1 MAGHGEKFGRK
12 KEEAI
17 AALLTQPS
25 VEAAAR
31 LVGIGPR
38 TLFSWLRIPEFQ
50 TAYRKARRDVQYQ
63 ATARLQHAAGAAAST
78 MLKLM
83 VDVNVPAAIRLRA
96 AEAVYDRGVEGIE
109 TEDIEVRVAALEQAS
124 ELAK

>member
-31 LVGIGPR
+31 LIGIGPR
-38 TLFSWLRIPEFQ
+38 TLFSWLKIPEFQ
-50 TAYRKARRDVQYQ
+50 TAYRKARRDAQSQ

-83 VDVNVPAAIRLRA
+83 VDVSIPAAVRLRA
-96 AEAVYDRGVEGIE
+96 AEAVYD
-109 TEDIEVRVAALEQAS
+109 
-124 ELAK
+124 